1 MAKKS
6 KIQVST
12 VRQMADVQVIN
23 INAAFVT
30 KAVKARL
37 LLEDTIEKCTYHLCD
52 QYGNECEEDTYAN
65 ATIPFLN
72 EHILPFLQELT
83 DALEGKEEDEQ
94 FSLFPFLR

>member
-37 LLEDTIEKCTYHLCD
+37 LLEDVIDKCTCHECD
-52 QYGNECEEDTYAN
+52 PCGNECDTYAN
-65 ATIPFLN
+65 ATIPFLID
-72 EHILPFLQELT
+72 HILPFLQELT
-83 DALEGKEEDEQ
+83 DALEEKEEDE
-94 FSLFPFLR
+94 